1 MPPKPNARNWNDVQ
15 TAIATAA
22 IVTTL
27 GMWNIFASPAKA
39 KETEPAQPDEE
50 APVLPDM
57 PSRGP
62 NRESS
67 GVPVPTP
74 TSMPYVKIM
83 FSQAVITEP
92 ATTNVQQPQA
102 QNQTKKKK
110 KKNKDKGGDGGGGGG
125 GGGQPVTQTQS
136 S

>member
-27 GMWNIFASPAKA
+27 GMWNLFASPAKA
-39 KETEPAQPDEE
+39 KESDEPAQPDTLPPTE
-50 APVLPDM
+50 APTELPV
-57 PSRGP
+57 
-62 NRESS
+62 
-67 GVPVPTP
+67 GVFSTP
-74 TSMPYVKIM
+74 TAMPPVKII
-83 FSQAVITEP
+83 FAQATVSEP

-102 QNQTKKKK
+102 QNPTKKKK
-110 KKNKDKGGDGGGGGG
+110 KKNNNNGGGGG